1 MFNLKI
7 YEKAK
12 VKTNYRRYELFVMF
26 SVGFLGCLSHERAAV
41 CQCALNKV
49 AVSTIWGA
57 TEILSQ
63 IGESYQA
70 ENVQVCYHCNCK

>member
-49 AVSTIWGA
+49 AVSTIW
-57 TEILSQ
+57 
-63 IGESYQA
+63 
-70 ENVQVCYHCNCK
+70 